1 MEETGLPTL
10 KGIKYESNNS
20 PSIRQTLLLNRTIDE
35 TFKSCFSD
43 NSFMERLSV
52 TIAGEITLSTDPGG
66 SMKKWREIFA
76 IHQTELAKHLKVSSS
91 TISDYEGGRRKNPGI
106 VVVSRLVAALIDLDK
121 SRGGKVVKQLE
132 KDFKQDEVSAFE
144 GHEFASGI
152 KATEMVKK
160 INGNVICLPHRLK
173 DEQIFGYTIIDS
185 LKVILEVP
193 VHEYMML
200 YGKTPNRALIFKHVE
215 NGRSPLIA
223 VKVGRFSTDMK
234 PSIIILHGDFTKKE
248 VDPIAIKIAES
259 EKIPLITTA
268 MPMDEIIKK
277 LSDYES

>member
-1 MEETGLPTL
+1 MDKLA
-10 KGIKYESNNS
+10 
-20 PSIRQTLLLNRTIDE
+20 
-35 TFKSCFSD
+35 
-43 NSFMERLSV
+43 M
-52 TIAGEITLSTDPGG
+52 TIAGEITLSSDPGG

-76 IHQTELAKHLKVSSS
+76 IHQTELAKFLKVSSS

-106 VVVSRLVAALIDLDK
+106 VVVSRLVNALIEVDN

-132 KDFKQDEVSAFE
+132 KDFKSDESKAFE
-144 GHEFASGI
+144 GHEFSSGK
-152 KATEMVKK
+152 KATEIVKK
-160 INGNVICLPHRLK
+160 INGTVVCLPHRLK
-173 DEQIFGYTIIDS
+173 EEQIFGYTIIDS

-200 YGKTPNRALIFKHVE
+200 YGKTPNRALIFNHVE

-234 PSIIILHGDFTKKE
+234 PSIIILHGDFSKKE

-259 EKIPLITTA
+259 EKIPLITTN
-268 MPMDEIIKK
+268 MSIEDMVKQ
-277 LSDYES
+277 LSTFEA